1 MATYKEIVERANIA
15 LDQVIARCEAREREI
30 LRQKAAALD
39 AVPHARDAVARH
51 TAALLKA
58 SNEFDNARR
67 KAGNDL
73 ATAEA
78 QAEGARQQAED
89 DGMSA
94 WRQADDDALATL
106 RSDVTAADRAYQDA
120 LRQGGIGPVNAPER
134 ARIAHEAAV
143 GAANRRYQD
152 AKQADFTIYQRTAEA
167 AFNAFTRSLQRA
179 RTRSDEAIAAARAV
193 RDAAIDA
200 AETALRAALQND
212 PVAASVVAAF
222 DGQLASSAA
231 DCERD
236 KSAIL
241 EEMQN
246 DLARAAS

>member
-1 MATYKEIVERANIA
+1 MATYKEIVERANVA
-15 LDQVIARCEAREREI
+15 LDQAIARCEAREREI

-39 AVPHARDAVARH
+39 GIPHARDAVTKH
-51 TAALLKA
+51 TVALLKA
-58 SNEFDNARR
+58 SDDLDNARR
-67 KAGNDL
+67 KAGTDL

-78 QAEGARQQAED
+78 QAEGARQQADD

-106 RSDVTAADRAYQDA
+106 RSDVAAADQAYQDA

-134 ARIAHEAAV
+134 ARIAHEVAV
-143 GAANRRYQD
+143 GAANKRYQD
-152 AKQADFTIYQRTAEA
+152 AKQADYRIYQQTAEA
-167 AFNAFTRSLQRA
+167 TFNAFNRSLQRA
-179 RTRSDEAIAAARAV
+179 RTRSDEAIAAARAA
-193 RDAAIDA
+193 RDAAVDA

-222 DGQLASSAA
+222 DRQLVSSAA

-241 EEMQN
+241 DEMRN
-246 DLARAAS
+246 DLSRAAS